1 MSFFLLLFFL
11 PRQDLKII
19 VRGTGYR
26 LAIKAMYKT
35 FLKINDQFVDTSSL
49 LRQRRADI
57 NTFAINAFLV
67 SIRFAQFFKLSKEL
81 KFVWLGVKRSV
92 NNVSRFSVYV
102 ILPCLLGSVSSAY
115 IAFGSHIMVS
125 VFLKNVNEVDKKL
138 ILQ

>member
-1 MSFFLLLFFL
+1 MLNEILMMSLVVSLWNELFIEG
-11 PRQDLKII
+11 DLKQI
-19 VRGTGYR
+19 
-26 LAIKAMYKT
+26 KT

-138 ILQ
+138 IFQ